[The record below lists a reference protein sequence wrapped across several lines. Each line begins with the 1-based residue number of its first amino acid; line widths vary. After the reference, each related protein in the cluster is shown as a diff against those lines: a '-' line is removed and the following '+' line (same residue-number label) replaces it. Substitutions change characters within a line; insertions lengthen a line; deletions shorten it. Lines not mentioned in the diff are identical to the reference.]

1 MGRCYLHDYKGRCIY
16 HITLSKAGEI
26 PAFGHLCGHFPD
38 SVIVRSRLG
47 AVIEKNIRRMGSF
60 DSALRVLQYC
70 IMPDHVHL
78 LIFVTAPLS
87 RHLGAYISMLKVR
100 IHQDYR
106 QISGEALTVFEK
118 DFYDC
123 ILRPSR
129 SLDTIYRYIR
139 ENPRRMAVRREHPEF
154 FRRVNAL
161 RIGDSTYN
169 AYGNFQLL
177 DCPFKEQVI
186 IHRKDSPETR
196 RLNREKWIYTG
207 SNGGVLVS
215 PFISASEKTIRDE
228 AESVG
233 ARFIHIVGQPM
244 EERYKPA
251 GREFRLCEEGRL
263 LIISAG
269 LPGPLTRPVC
279 LTMNALANQITEGC

>member
-1 MGRCYLHDYKGRCIY
+1 MH
-16 HITLSKAGEI
+16 SS
-26 PAFGHLCGHFPD
+26 PP
-38 SVIVRSRLG
+38 
-47 AVIEKNIRRMGSF
+47 
-60 DSALRVLQYC
+60 
-70 IMPDHVHL
+70 
-78 LIFVTAPLS
+78 
-87 RHLGAYISMLKVR
+87 
-100 IHQDYR
+100 
-106 QISGEALTVFEK
+106 
-118 DFYDC
+118 
-123 ILRPSR
+123 R

-139 ENPRRMAVRREHPEF
+139 ENPRRLAVRREHPEF

-251 GREFRLCEEGRL
+251 GREFRLCEEGRF

-279 LTMNALANQITEGC
+279 LAMNALANQITEGC